1 MIKWGSIVRI
11 GESRRLGFVCDLD
24 EGACG
29 DSPDPACVCAVEL
42 FKAGCLREEWE
53 RHECFLCELDEVA
66 EAQGTGRSLACT
78 DFEYLRIDNYWVEDT
93 PLKEHR
99 TIWVVMEGEE
109 ASVWLERGYV
119 GPVEPI
125 AHLAPSK
132 VATLKEAFGDVCICN
147 WKRDYDR
154 KGWRLGGNAW
164 RMTFIRG
171 SAKASTGGIDGYHA
185 SMEPLCEALRH
196 VGLPVG
202 FRDGHRLVYS
212 PLKKGSRKTKKPVS
226 F

>member
-1 MIKWGSIVRI
+1 MIKWGSIVRA

-66 EAQGTGRSLACT
+66 EAQGAGRSLTFA

-93 PLKEHR
+93 PLEEHR

-109 ASVWLERGYV
+109 VSVLSL
-119 GPVEPI
+119 I
-125 AHLAPSK
+125 H
-132 VATLKEAFGDVCICN
+132 I
-147 WKRDYDR
+147 
-154 KGWRLGGNAW
+154 
-164 RMTFIRG
+164 
-171 SAKASTGGIDGYHA
+171 
-185 SMEPLCEALRH
+185 
-196 VGLPVG
+196 
-202 FRDGHRLVYS
+202 
-212 PLKKGSRKTKKPVS
+212 
-226 F
+226 